1 MIYVLKERS
10 LIADISINI
19 DAQFL
24 KMLQKNLLNFLRSKM
39 AFNFI
44 AKWANYV

>member
-10 LIADISINI
+10 LITDISINI

-24 KMLQKNLLNFLRSKM
+24 KMLQKNLLILQSKTT
-39 AFNFI
+39 FNFI
-44 AKWANYV
+44 AK